1 MELQNTEATFRRFAK
16 QVQKK
21 TRFRISRGKHR
32 ASGNLRKNTS
42 FNVKVSKNSIEL
54 QYKRPAYSDY
64 QDRGV
69 SGTEVKH
76 DTPFSYKSKRPP
88 SKVFEKWAKQKGI
101 KPRNKETGRFITFKS
116 FGFLVARKIFTKG
129 IEPKQFFTK
138 SFKEEFQKLPNP
150 LKEAFGK
157 DVINLYKSALK

>member
-32 ASGNLRKNTS
+32 SSGDLRKNTS

-54 QYKRPAYSDY
+54 QYKRPPYSDY

-88 SKVFEKWAKQKGI
+88 SKVFEKWARQKGI
-101 KPRNKETGRFITFKS
+101 KPRDKKSGRFITFKA

-129 IEPKQFFTK
+129 IEPKKFFTK
-138 SFKEEFQKLPNP
+138 SFKEEFEKLPNS
-150 LKEAFGK
+150 LREAFGK
-157 DVINLYKSALK
+157 DVKKLYKSALQ